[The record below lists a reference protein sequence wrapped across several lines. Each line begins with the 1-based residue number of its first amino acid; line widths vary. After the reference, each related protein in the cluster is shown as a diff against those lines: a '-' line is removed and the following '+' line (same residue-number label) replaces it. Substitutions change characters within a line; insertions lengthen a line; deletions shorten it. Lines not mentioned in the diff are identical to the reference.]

1 MLVSFIGII
10 FHLNNYIQQLQNGQ
24 ANNIS
29 TTTTK
34 QICCFVD
41 QKDHLEST
49 RKQFSLGHFNP

>member
-34 QICCFVD
+34 QICIFV
-41 QKDHLEST
+41 L
-49 RKQFSLGHFNP
+49 FCLIFNISKRVFI